1 MDINAMPAAEASNT
15 DPNHAGI
22 IPPNS
27 IVSDAIT
34 AAGQQRWYAFETDGG
49 KLTLDLNFENSAN
62 VDYDLPQALR

>member
-1 MDINAMPAAEASNT
+1 MPAAEASNT